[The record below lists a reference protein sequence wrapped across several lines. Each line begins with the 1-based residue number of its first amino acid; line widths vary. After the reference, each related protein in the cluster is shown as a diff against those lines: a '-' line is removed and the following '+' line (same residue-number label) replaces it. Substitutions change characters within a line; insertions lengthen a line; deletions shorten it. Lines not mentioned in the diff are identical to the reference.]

1 MPSNAGSRD
10 CPWSRLMVAA
20 LRSVADADRGPRL
33 RRRGPGF
40 EASPIRIPIRLE
52 KDSGENWQW
61 NIVKKRMAVSKLLRP
76 FAACNIVKNRMA
88 VSKLLR
94 PFDACSMV
102 KFVMAVSKLLR
113 LYAICIEDKDLNLHR
128 ACWSRSF

>member
-1 MPSNAGSRD
+1 MPPDPGSRD
-10 CPWSRLMVAA
+10 CPWSLLVVAA
-20 LRSVADADRGPRL
+20 LRSVANADRGPRL

-61 NIVKKRMAVSKLLRP
+61 NIVKD
-76 FAACNIVKNRMA
+76 RMA

-94 PFDACSMV
+94 PFDVCSMV
-102 KFVMAVSKLLR
+102 RNCMAVSKLLR
-113 LYAICIEDKDLNLHR
+113 PSDVCSMVASCIYVSNIL
-128 ACWSRSF
+128 RSHNVY